1 MEKYPKK
8 RAYAIGKLY
17 KFLKEKG
24 VYKQF
29 VGYVKIENEIRRFE
43 LRGLKNIN
51 DLRGAFTWAN
61 TQEGSQFWYKLAKEL
76 DEQT

>member
-8 RAYAIGKLY
+8 RAYAVGKLY

-29 VGYVKIENEIRRFE
+29 VHNCKKQKIEK
-43 LRGLKNIN
+43 GQKNLEN
-51 DLRGAFTWAN
+51 FKDGFLWAK
-61 TQEGSQFWYKLAKEL
+61 TQEGFEFWEKLYDEL
-76 DEQT
+76 WIKGLR